1 MKYATWN
8 LYFPD
13 GGKYG
18 YTADQEIVKKGFRAW
33 GMFYINETT
42 IFGTFEEGADTS
54 GLENYAF
61 HELTTEEAES
71 ILLMAADGQ
80 ETYM

>member
-1 MKYATWN
+1 MKYATWE

-18 YTADQEIVKKGFRAW
+18 YTADQEIVKKGFSAW
-33 GMFYINETT
+33 GIFFINETT
-42 IFGTFEEGADTS
+42 IFGTFQEGADTS

-61 HELTTEEAES
+61 RELTTEEAEA
-71 ILLMAADGQ
+71 ILVMVADRQ
-80 ETYM
+80 VTPA

>member
-18 YTADQEIVKKGFRAW
+18 YTADQEINKRGFASS
-33 GMFYINETT
+33 GIVYLDENT
-42 IFGTFEEGADTS
+42 IFGSFQEGADTS
-54 GLENYAF
+54 GLENYSF
-61 HELTTEEAES
+61 REITNEEAES
-71 ILLMAADGQ
+71 ILIDLANRQ
-80 ETYM
+80 IISL